1 MTSFAIA
8 PQSFFHPIFGSP
20 PTNYFRL
27 KARDKERKEW
37 EKLKA
42 DLTRQLSDAQSL
54 KNSLQLEVASA
65 KDQANME
72 RELRQ
77 RLNNA
82 SRADSDGG
90 DWKTRFEDLDQK
102 YRSLKTDFKKQQ
114 DLTEQVKQDASNFLQ
129 EMKSLSEQSGANW
142 EREEKLVREVH
153 RLEEEVKGWKSR
165 YAKTKTQLRHLRA
178 SSLGLSGHR
187 PDIGMS
193 VKENEL
199 TSADGLVKDVHVT
212 KFQMSIDEL
221 LRIARSGEP
230 SRVLEQ
236 MKGVV
241 LAVRRITQDI
251 ETSQGEG
258 DEPAQS
264 RSKAKSRVSATANNL
279 ITASKNFAN
288 SNGISPISLLD
299 AAASHLTAAVVELV
313 RDVKIKPTPV
323 EELGEDDDDDDDYL
337 APMQSPG
344 YFSVAPSQNR
354 LSGNDSVYS
363 AISSPPSVRSMSQ
376 TSSRFLPPRDALA
389 NGQGLLAGVK
399 LRFGNR
405 GHHTELTE
413 LKVRQISSL
422 ATRHLKLQ
430 MLTLA

>member
-1 MTSFAIA
+1 
-8 PQSFFHPIFGSP
+8 
-20 PTNYFRL
+20 L

-37 EKLKA
+37 EKLKV
-42 DLTRQLSDAQSL
+42 DLTRQLSDAHSL
-54 KNSLQLEVASA
+54 NSSLQLELASA

-77 RLNNA
+77 RLDNA

-102 YRSLKTDFKKQQ
+102 YRSLKTEFKKQQ

-165 YAKTKTQLRHLRA
+165 YAKTKTQLRHLRV

-187 PDIGMS
+187 PNISIS

-199 TSADGLVKDVHVT
+199 TSAHGLVKDVHVT

-251 ETSQGEG
+251 EASQGEG

-279 ITASKNFAN
+279 ITASKNFVN
-288 SNGISPISLLD
+288 SNGISPVSLLD
-299 AAASHLTAAVVELV
+299 AAASHLAAAVVELV
-313 RDVKIKPTPV
+313 RDVKIRPTPV
-323 EELGEDDDDDDDYL
+323 EELGEDDDDDYL

-344 YFSVAPSQNR
+344 YFSVAPSQSR

-363 AISSPPSVRSMSQ
+363 AISSPPSVRSTSQ
-376 TSSRFLPPRDALA
+376 TSSRLLPPRDALA
-389 NGQGLLAGVK
+389 TGQGLLAGVK
-399 LRFGNR
+399 LGFGGR
-405 GHHTELTE
+405 GHDSELTE
-413 LKVRQISSL
+413 LKVIRISSHSPPEPSN
-422 ATRHLKLQ
+422 ADTGI
-430 MLTLA
+430 AIS